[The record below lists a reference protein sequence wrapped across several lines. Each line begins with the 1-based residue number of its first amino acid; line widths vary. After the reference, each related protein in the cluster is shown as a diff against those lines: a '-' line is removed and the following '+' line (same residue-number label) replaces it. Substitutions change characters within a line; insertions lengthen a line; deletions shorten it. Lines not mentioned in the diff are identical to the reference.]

1 MKPMSLMR
9 RFAILMA
16 FAMVLMLF
24 NADSDAQWDKLSPD
38 ERILSLGA
46 NGIDTTTAIT
56 ATTVIPAKYKQFNG
70 WGGLHLNQLAV
81 DNTIEEQV
89 AKGHIQGGFEV
100 GDVNIE
106 AFFDI
111 ERNKMKGIA
120 LQSQIG
126 LIAFLDVYAD
136 EVVVVTAGGGNLFE
150 NEQVRED
157 LGLDPQRYDED
168 AITPRIVAYAA
179 ADFGALQ
186 FLIKTSPQWKLEDMQ
201 AEATGSYEVEVA
213 EKVSA
218 EIRLSVA
225 YDSHPVI
232 EDMNLTRSYT
242 VLANIEF

>member
-1 MKPMSLMR
+1 
-9 RFAILMA
+9 
-16 FAMVLMLF
+16 MLF
-24 NADSDAQWDKLSPD
+24 NVESDANWDKLSHT
-38 ERILSLGA
+38 ERILSLGI
-46 NGIDTTTAIT
+46 NGIDRTTGIAV
-56 ATTVIPAKYKQFNG
+56 TTVIPTKYKQFNG
-70 WGGLHLNQLAV
+70 WFGAHLNQLSIDDV
-81 DNTIEEQV
+81 IDEQLV
-89 AKGHIQGGFEV
+89 KSHIQGGSKI

-106 AFFDI
+106 AFLDV
-111 ERNKMKGIA
+111 ERNKKKGIA
-120 LQSQIG
+120 FQSQIG
-126 LIAFLDVYAD
+126 LIAFGDVYTND
-136 EVVVVTAGGGNLFE
+136 TVTLTAGGGNLFE

-157 LGLDPQRYDED
+157 AGLDPQRYDED
-168 AITPRIVAYAA
+168 AITPRIVAYGA

-213 EKVSA
+213 EKVSV